1 MFSRIL
7 SAITGTKAVA
17 VRNRGRKDFYGK
29 DYPQLPERRT
39 NPIPFPNFPGHT
51 KTSFTYLLNWIL
63 TTITGKS
70 LRTRIWKNS
79 GHAKT
84 SFTYFKHRPSTA
96 ITGTEPRNRVPRF
109 PGRIFTTS
117 FPGLA
122 NLNCRS
128 ENEPAFKI
136 RMTIQKVN
144 PHSFSR
150 MTIQKMNCGFK
161 K

>member
-51 KTSFTYLLNWIL
+51 
-63 TTITGKS
+63 
-70 LRTRIWKNS
+70 
-79 GHAKT
+79 KT